1 MEATKKMTK
10 RELFIQSF
18 MAKNKDAV
26 KTEYKD
32 ILIINHT
39 DTKHFCIA
47 IWEYK
52 KSIKPSYYY
61 AFRTDAERKEFEAD
75 RKHWADRREA
85 DDQRRMNEYTEK
97 KKGFQVGSILYCSW
111 GYEQTNIDW
120 YIVLERK
127 NDYILIQEIGTKKTY
142 DNNYNDRGSC
152 LPDATIRIGD
162 PFKKKITK
170 YASVELASYKYC
182 TLWNGQSKSWSSY
195 A

>member
-10 RELFIQSF
+10 REMFIQSF
-18 MAKNKDAV
+18 MAKNKDAA

-39 DTKHFCIA
+39 DPKHFCIA

-61 AFRTDAERKEFEAD
+61 AFRTDAERKEFEAE
-75 RKHWADRREA
+75 RKRQADRREA
-85 DDQRRMNEYTEK
+85 DDQRRMKEYTEK

-127 NDYILIQEIGTKKTY
+127 KRLHSDSRNR
-142 DNNYNDRGSC
+142 N
-152 LPDATIRIGD
+152 
-162 PFKKKITK
+162 
-170 YASVELASYKYC
+170 
-182 TLWNGQSKSWSSY
+182 
-195 A
+195 

>member
-1 MEATKKMTK
+1 METIKKMTK
-10 RELFIQSF
+10 KEMSINWLMTNKPKVERE
-18 MAKNKDAV
+18 D
-26 KTEYKD
+26 YKD
-32 ILIINHT
+32 IIIV
-39 DTKHFCIA
+39 KHSLNSVA

-52 KSIKPSYYY
+52 SAKPTFHYLFSDDVKRSDFIK
-61 AFRTDAERKEFEAD
+61 ERK
-75 RKHWADRREA
+75 HQADRREA
-85 DDQRRMNEYTEK
+85 DDQRRMNEYVEK

-120 YIVLERK
+120 YIILERK

-152 LPDATIRIGD
+152 LPDPEIKIGD

-182 TLWNGQSKSWSSY
+182 TLWDGRAMSWSSY

>member
-1 MEATKKMTK
+1 MEATKKLTK
-10 RELFIQSF
+10 RELYIQSF
-18 MAKNKDAV
+18 MAKQNAV

-32 ILIINHT
+32 IVIINYS
-39 DTKHFCIA
+39 DPKYFCLA

-52 KSIKPSYYY
+52 KEIRPSYHY
-61 AFRTDAERKEFEAD
+61 AFKTEAERNTFEAERKKQED
-75 RKHWADRREA
+75 RKQADN
-85 DDQRRMNEYTEK
+85 QRRMNEYDEK

-120 YIVLERK
+120 YIILERK

-152 LPDATIRIGD
+152 LPNPEIKIGD
-162 PFKKKITK
+162 SFKKKITK

-182 TLWNGQSKSWSSY
+182 TLWDGQSKSWSSY

>member
-10 RELFIQSF
+10 KEMSINWL
-18 MAKNKDAV
+18 MTNKSNTN
-26 KTEYKD
+26 KEEYKG
-32 ILIINHT
+32 LIIV
-39 DTKHFCIA
+39 KHSLCSVA
-47 IWEYK
+47 IWEG
-52 KSIKPSYYY
+52 KSNKPMWHYRFNNSVECEGFIQQRKDY
-61 AFRTDAERKEFEAD
+61 ADKQAVRDSERLS
-75 RKHWADRREA
+75 
-85 DDQRRMNEYTEK
+85 EYSDK
-97 KKGFQVGSILYCSW
+97 KKGYVVGAILCSSW

-120 YIVLERK
+120 YIILERK

-170 YASVELASYKYC
+170 YASINLESYKYC
-182 TLWNGQSKSWSSY
+182 ALWDGQPKSWSSY